1 MDSTLHLPT
10 AEDVPRRHSAANQS
24 LYFHRDYLD
33 AVRAGRKTTTVRF
46 GDPVEAGLVNLVFE
60 LDEEVNLPGVAT
72 QVASKR
78 VAELTEADAVADG
91 FRDLRELGDRL
102 RFHYPD
108 IAPTDDITIVHF
120 RVTS

>member
-1 MDSTLHLPT
+1 
-10 AEDVPRRHSAANQS
+10 
-24 LYFHRDYLD
+24 
-33 AVRAGRKTTTVRF
+33 VRF
-46 GDPVEAGLVNLVFE
+46 ADPVETGLVNLVFE
-60 LDEEVNLPGVAT
+60 LDEEVTLPGVVT

-78 VAELTEADAVADG
+78 VAELAEADAVTDG

-120 RVTS
+120 RMAT

>member
-1 MDSTLHLPT
+1 MDSTMHLPAT
-10 AEDVPRRHSAANQS
+10 QS
-24 LYFHRDYLD
+24 LYFRRDYLD
-33 AVRAGRKTTTVRF
+33 AVRAGRKATTVRF
-46 GDPVEAGLVNLVFE
+46 ADPVETGLVNLVFE
-60 LDEEVNLPGVAT
+60 LDEEATLPGVVT

>member
-10 AEDVPRRHSAANQS
+10 DGDVPRSHSVGPQS

-46 GDPVEAGLVNLVFE
+46 GDPVETGLVNLVFE
-60 LDEEVNLPGVAT
+60 LDEEVTLPGVVT

-91 FRDLRELGDRL
+91 FRDRGELGDRL
-102 RFHYPD
+102 RFHYPE

-120 RVTS
+120 RMTS